1 MDLVEPK
8 PVLPPLQRH
17 LELHTDFFCYQCG
30 YNLHGQIVTRDERLD
45 ILVCRCPECG
55 RFHPA
60 ALGVTATRPWLA
72 RLGVGLI
79 VTWVLFVLA
88 VFGVAGFFQGL
99 FSYAHLEINTTRN
112 YPQNTGGTFAPAPVY
127 SGRLPRVIRTPNQQ
141 NAYYYEEQQNVW
153 KIFCAI
159 TFGISVV
166 LGGFSAIAMWHLR
179 KNYLYFTLGWPI
191 LAALVTYGL
200 WWASENIELIVTWS
214 ITRLFFYA
222 LLNIGGMVV
231 GLKIGRPVARF
242 LLRVLVSPKLRQ
254 HVHFMWTCD
263 GLQPPGISG
272 VSA

>member
-1 MDLVEPK
+1 MELADEKHVI
-8 PVLPPLQRH
+8 PPLQRH

-45 ILVCRCPECG
+45 IMVCRCPECG

-88 VFGVAGFFQGL
+88 VFGVVGFFMGL
-99 FSYAHLEINTTRN
+99 FSFAHLEINTFRN
-112 YPQNTGGTFAPAPVY
+112 YPQNGGAYVY
-127 SGRLPRVIRTPNQQ
+127 SNGVPRIVRTPNQQ
-141 NAYYYEEQQNVW
+141 NAYYYEQQQNVW
-153 KIFCAI
+153 KVFTAI
-159 TFGISVV
+159 SFALSVV
-166 LGGFSAIAMWHLR
+166 FGGFCSIAMWHLP
-179 KNYLYFTLGWPI
+179 KNRLYFALGWPI

-200 WWASENIELIVTWS
+200 WWANENIELIVTWS
-214 ITRLFFYA
+214 IIRLFLYA
-222 LLNIGGMVV
+222 LLNVAGMVV
-231 GLKIGRPVARF
+231 GLKVGRPVARF